1 VAAVTDEQPV
11 DDPTGAPL
19 DAAPG
24 GPGDDLDDLGDL
36 LGDQPADPAR
46 LGPDVVEGTLRLRA
60 AQVAAERRRR
70 DDLWRRGFTRRRFL
84 TGVGGAAVAGLGAQ
98 LATARASFGVAPG
111 TGTLVVVFLRGGMDG
126 LSVLVPADDPHL
138 PAARPNIGVPAG
150 ALLPLA
156 RGFGLHPAL
165 RPLHDLWNVG
175 ALTAVPAVSTPDV
188 SRSHFQAQD
197 CLERGGSGTGTNEG
211 WLDRVL
217 DALGPGTTFR
227 AVGSGAT
234 VPRALAGDQRA
245 LAVDRLERFRLAG
258 WDKVHPQTVEAVRAL
273 YTGLDH
279 PIAQDV
285 ATTLE
290 ALDIARLVVAADLQP
305 AATYPEGELATR
317 LAEVAQLVKAD
328 VGLRVACLDV
338 GGWDMHTGLG
348 TVEAGAMTRHL
359 TMLGEALRAF
369 ADDLGDRLADV
380 TVVAMTE
387 FGRRVQQNANA
398 GTDHGHGAVVLL
410 MGGGL
415 AGGTVPGAWHGLAP
429 EGLDRGDV
437 PGWNDYRDVLGEVVT
452 HRLGV
457 GAAGLATVFPGHRV
471 QPLGVMA

>member
-1 VAAVTDEQPV
+1 VTDDPSVEDPTMGSPDVAAVDPR
-11 DDPTGAPL
+11 DDS
-19 DAAPG
+19 
-24 GPGDDLDDLGDL
+24 LGDP
-36 LGDQPADPAR
+36 PADPAR

-60 AQVAAERRRR
+60 ARVAAERRRR
-70 DDLWRRGFTRRRFL
+70 DDLWSRGFTRRRFL
-84 TGVGGAAVAGLGAQ
+84 AGAGMAGVAGLGTQ
-98 LATARASFGVAPG
+98 LATARASFGAAPG

-126 LSVLVPADDPHL
+126 LSVLVPAEDPHL
-138 PAARPNIGVPAG
+138 PAARPKIGVPAG
-150 ALLPLA
+150 ALLPLT
-156 RGFGLHPAL
+156 RGFGLHPSL
-165 RPLHDLWNVG
+165 TPLHNLWKLG
-175 ALTAVPAVSTPDV
+175 AFTAVPAVSTPDV

-227 AVGSGAT
+227 AVGSAAT

-245 LAVDRLERFRLAG
+245 LAVDRLERFRLRG
-258 WDKVHPQTVEAVRAL
+258 GEEIHPQTIEAVRAL

-305 AATYPEGELATR
+305 AATYPEGQFATR
-317 LAEVAQLVKAD
+317 LAEVARLIKAGI
-328 VGLRVACLDV
+328 GLRVACIDV
-338 GGWDMHTGLG
+338 GGWDMHTNLG
-348 TVEAGAMTRHL
+348 TVESGAMTRQL
-359 TMLGEALRAF
+359 TVLGEAFGAF
-369 ADDLGDRLADV
+369 ASDLGDHLADV

-410 MGGGL
+410 VGGGL
-415 AGGTVPGAWHGLAP
+415 AAGTVPGAWHGLAP
-429 EGLDRGDV
+429 DGLDRGDV
-437 PGWNDYRDVLGEVVT
+437 PGWNDYRDVLGEVIT
-452 HRLGV
+452 RRLGV
-457 GAAGLATVFPGHRV
+457 GAGDLGTVFPGHRV
-471 QPLGVMA
+471 QRLGVMA